1 MYKNQQP
8 TPGRP
13 IPAPGLYDLATV
25 LRITMDSFTSATE
38 RHIEVG
44 DGLEMFIVR
53 TPPQAAAATASSA
66 TGGDSSSTA
75 MDVSTSTQGSEGNVQ
90 ATSTLDLKALFGAV
104 EATGGEEEQTMGATM
119 VVRKEL
125 KKD

>member
-8 TPGRP
+8 TPNRP
-13 IPAPGLYDLATV
+13 IPEPGNYDLATV

-53 TPPQAAAATASSA
+53 NSPAATAGNSVDTTVAQGFSA
-66 TGGDSSSTA
+66 KTA
-75 MDVSTSTQGSEGNVQ
+75 
-90 ATSTLDLKALFGAV
+90 ALDLPALFGAV
-104 EATGGEEEQTMGATM
+104 EAMGGEDEQTPGTTM
-119 VVRKEL
+119 VVRREL

>member
-8 TPGRP
+8 TPNRP
-13 IPAPGLYDLATV
+13 IPEPGNYDLATV

-53 TPPQAAAATASSA
+53 NTPESTAGSAVEATAA
-66 TGGDSSSTA
+66 QGTSSTTA
-75 MDVSTSTQGSEGNVQ
+75 
-90 ATSTLDLKALFGAV
+90 ALDLSGLFGAV
-104 EATGGEEEQTMGATM
+104 EATGGEDEQTPGTTM
-119 VVRKEL
+119 VVRREL

>member
-8 TPGRP
+8 TPNRP
-13 IPAPGLYDLATV
+13 IPAPGLYDVGTV

-53 TPPQAAAATASSA
+53 TPPPASSSAEGEASSTSQAATAAASA
-66 TGGDSSSTA
+66 G
-75 MDVSTSTQGSEGNVQ
+75 TSAG
-90 ATSTLDLKALFGAV
+90 TSALDLRTLFGAV
-104 EATGGEEEQTMGATM
+104 EATGGEEEQTPGATM
-119 VVRKEL
+119 VVRREL